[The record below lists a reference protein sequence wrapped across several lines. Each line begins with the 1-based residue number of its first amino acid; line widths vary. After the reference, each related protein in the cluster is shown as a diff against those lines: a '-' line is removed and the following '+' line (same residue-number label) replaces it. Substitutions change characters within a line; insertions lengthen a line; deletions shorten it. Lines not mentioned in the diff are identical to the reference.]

1 MDLAMADEMG
11 LIEEKIEGERVYQ
24 GRILDLEVDRV
35 RLPSGSETLREVVR
49 HRGAAVVLPLHPD
62 GLIVLVNQFRY
73 PTGEVLLELPAGK
86 IDPEESAR
94 VCAERELEEETG
106 WRAGAIHELGAFY
119 TTPGFS
125 DEGLHAFVATHL
137 RTAEDVMA
145 DPDEAIELVTL
156 TVEDTL
162 AAARDGTIRDAK
174 TLAVLLLAKLQGWI

>member
-1 MDLAMADEMG
+1 MADEMG
-11 LIEEKIEGERVYQ
+11 LWEEKIGGERVYQ

-35 RLPSGSETLREVVR
+35 RLSNGTETSREVVR

-86 IDPEESAR
+86 LDSGESAR
-94 VCAERELEEETG
+94 ECAARELEEETG

-119 TTPGFS
+119 TSPGFT
-125 DEGLHAFVATHL
+125 DELLHAFVATHL

-145 DPDEAIELVTL
+145 DPDEVIELVTL
-156 TVEDTL
+156 TVDETL
-162 AAARDGTIRDAK
+162 AAARDGTIKDGK
-174 TLAVLLLAKLQGWI
+174 TLAALLLAKLQGWL